1 MSTPPD
7 EFAAELSRLREE
19 IIVQGRRVQDLLED
33 GVEVLFAADADR
45 AAAVI
50 EGDVAVDRADVQIE
64 QAAVRLLGLQRQMA
78 DREVREILTIVKT
91 NNELE
96 RIADCAVNMAEEV
109 QSFSK
114 LSSTPPPVFR
124 VMANSVVAMVRDC
137 SRSLEARDTKL
148 ARLVLHADDAV
159 DEFKKQIVR
168 QTESKLA
175 SGDLDIDFALSL
187 ISVASDLERVA
198 DHATNV
204 CEQVIYLETGLIVRH
219 GLDGWGEPTR
229 VD

>member
-7 EFAAELSRLREE
+7 EFTTELKRLGDE

-33 GVEVLFAADADR
+33 AIEVLFEADAERAPTIVAADD
-45 AAAVI
+45 
-50 EGDVAVDRADVQIE
+50 EVDRVDVQIE
-64 QAAVRLLGLQRQMA
+64 HAAVRLLGLMRKMSE
-78 DREVREILTIVKT
+78 REVREILTIVKT

-96 RIADCAVNMAEEV
+96 RIADCAVNIAQEV
-109 QSFSK
+109 ESFST

-137 SRSLEARDTKL
+137 TRSLEERDTKL

-168 QTESKLA
+168 QTEGKLA
-175 SGDLDIDFALSL
+175 EGELDIEFALSL
-187 ISVASDLERVA
+187 IAVSTDLERIA
-198 DHATNV
+198 DHATNI

-219 GLDGWGEPTR
+219 GLEGWGEPTSIG
-229 VD
+229 